1 MKLLKFLKIL
11 KILKFL
17 KFLKFLNFFKFLKI
31 LNFFIFLKKIEFY
44 FQIFF
49 QIFSNFFSNFQ
60 NIFSG
65 FERILDEWDCEQRE
79 PNVDDLHQICLDF
92 DLKQFGSGF
101 LSDSRDGIVQVQK
114 VKNVA
119 APSISQGQYPRMI
132 LGFGVI
138 LKFYWNY

>member
-1 MKLLKFLKIL
+1 MYPKWPKFFDKNRLLPFFLPF
-11 KILKFL
+11 FL
-17 KFLKFLNFFKFLKI
+17 LRFFLDYRNQISALAEKRRK
-31 LNFFIFLKKIEFY
+31 
-44 FQIFF
+44 IFF
-49 QIFSNFFSNFQ
+49 RCKFQ

-138 LKFYWNY
+138 